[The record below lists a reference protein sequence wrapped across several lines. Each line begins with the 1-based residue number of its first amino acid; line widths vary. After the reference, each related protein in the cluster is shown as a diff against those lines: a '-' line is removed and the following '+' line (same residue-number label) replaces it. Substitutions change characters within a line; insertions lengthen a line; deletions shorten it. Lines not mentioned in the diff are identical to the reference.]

1 MISSNTVER
10 QIREDFVLRC
20 NISSERGRADAICA
34 SSEQLSPDCV
44 VPVFLFMYYF
54 GRSDMSFASVLLH
67 IRSKKRPPRRCN
79 KKATRNERTR
89 RYQKQTTRS
98 EL

>member
-34 SSEQLSPDCV
+34 SSKSRVGGLFVSCASFFCFLVDVSKENQEIKDATSLHCLQTRDSV
-44 VPVFLFMYYF
+44 V
-54 GRSDMSFASVLLH
+54 A
-67 IRSKKRPPRRCN
+67 KRPSPVPL
-79 KKATRNERTR
+79 EGI
-89 RYQKQTTRS
+89 
-98 EL
+98 